1 MKKIFL
7 ALIAIATFVA
17 CSKDKDNGIS
27 SSDYELSTNGL
38 VLAKWKNENTTALD
52 MQADPTLKEVKTIGQ
67 GVFAGHKNLKTITL
81 PTQLITIEKEA
92 FFDTSIKS
100 ISIPSGVRVIKQ
112 DAFNASTL
120 TSVQFSEGLTDIEER
135 GFVGCQIPLLKFP
148 ESLQSIGGRAF
159 YNNKVIVEVVIPK
172 NVQNI
177 GLHAFSNLTT
187 VTFKGMNPPKI
198 NEPFESVT
206 RIYVPKG
213 RLEVYKNNEGFKK
226 YVNIISEEE

>member
-1 MKKIFL
+1 MRNILFIL
-7 ALIAIATFVA
+7 SAFILFA
-17 CSKDKDNGIS
+17 CKDKDNGNSIP
-27 SSDYELSTNGL
+27 SSDDELSTNGL
-38 VLAKWKNENTTALD
+38 VLTKWKNETTTVLD

-67 GVFAGHKNLKTITL
+67 GAFAGHKNLKNITL

-92 FFDTSIKS
+92 FFDTGIKS
-100 ISIPSGVRVIKQ
+100 ISIPSSVRVIKQ

-120 TSVQFSEGLTDIEER
+120 TSVQFSEGLTDIEEG
-135 GFVGCQIPLLKFP
+135 GFVGCQIPSVNLP

-177 GLHAFSNLTT
+177 GINAFSNLTT
-187 VTFKGMNPPKI
+187 VTFKGINPPKV
-198 NEPFESVT
+198 NTPFESVT
-206 RIYVPKG
+206 RIFVPKG

-226 YVNIISEEE
+226 YANIISEEE

>member
-7 ALIAIATFVA
+7 ALIATATFVA
-17 CSKDKDNGIS
+17 CNKDKDNGIS

-67 GVFAGHKNLKTITL
+67 GAFAGHKNLKIITL

-92 FFDTSIKS
+92 FFSTSIKS
-100 ISIPSGVRVIKQ
+100 IFIPSGVRVIKQ
-112 DAFNASTL
+112 DAFNAST
-120 TSVQFSEGLTDIEER
+120 
-135 GFVGCQIPLLKFP
+135 IPLLKFP
-148 ESLQSIGGRAF
+148 ESLQSIGARAF

-177 GLHAFSNLTT
+177 GFRAFSNLTT
-187 VTFKGMNPPKI
+187 VTFKGINPPKV
-198 NEPFESVT
+198 NTPFESVT
-206 RIYVPKG
+206 RIFVPKG

-226 YVNIISEEE
+226 YANIISEEE

>member
-67 GVFAGHKNLKTITL
+67 GAFAGHNNLKAITL

-92 FFDTSIKS
+92 FFGTNIKS

-120 TSVQFSEGLTDIEER
+120 TSVQFSEGLTDIEEG
-135 GFVGCQIPLLKFP
+135 GFVGCQIPSVNLP
-148 ESLQSIGGRAF
+148 ESLQSIGARAF
-159 YNNKVIVEVVIPK
+159 YNNKVIVEIVIPK

-177 GLHAFSNLTT
+177 GFRAFSNLTT
-187 VTFKGMNPPKI
+187 VTFKGINPPKV
-198 NEPFESVT
+198 NTPFESVT
-206 RIYVPKG
+206 RIFVPKG
-213 RLEVYKNNEGFKK
+213 RLEVYKNDEGFKK
-226 YVNIISEEE
+226 YANIISEEE

>member
-1 MKKIFL
+1 
-7 ALIAIATFVA
+7 
-17 CSKDKDNGIS
+17 
-27 SSDYELSTNGL
+27 
-38 VLAKWKNENTTALD
+38 

-67 GVFAGHKNLKTITL
+67 GAFAGHKNLKNITL
-81 PTQLITIEKEA
+81 PIQLITIEKEA
-92 FFDTSIKS
+92 FFGTSIKS

-112 DAFNASTL
+112 DVFNASTL
-120 TSVQFSEGLTDIEER
+120 TSVQFSEGLTDIEEG

-159 YNNKVIVEVVIPK
+159 YNNKVIVEVVIPE

-177 GLHAFSNLTT
+177 GFRVFSNLTT

-198 NEPFESVT
+198 NEPFEKVT

-213 RLEVYKNNEGFKK
+213 RLEVYKNDEGFKK
-226 YVNIISEEE
+226 YANIISEEE

>member
-7 ALIAIATFVA
+7 ALIATATFVA
-17 CSKDKDNGIS
+17 CNKDKDNGIS

-67 GVFAGHKNLKTITL
+67 GAFAGHKNLKIITL

-92 FFDTSIKS
+92 FFSTSIKS
-100 ISIPSGVRVIKQ
+100 IFIPSGVRVIKQ

-120 TSVQFSEGLTDIEER
+120 TSVQFSEGLTDIEEG

-148 ESLQSIGGRAF
+148 ESLQSIGARAF

-177 GLHAFSNLTT
+177 GFRAFSNLTT
-187 VTFKGMNPPKI
+187 VTFKGINPPKV
-198 NEPFESVT
+198 NTPFESVS
-206 RIYVPKG
+206 RIFVPKG

-226 YVNIISEEE
+226 YANIISEEE

>member
-1 MKKIFL
+1 MRNILFIL
-7 ALIAIATFVA
+7 SAFILFA
-17 CSKDKDNGIS
+17 CKDKDNGNSIP

-38 VLAKWKNENTTALD
+38 VLTKWKNETTTVLD

-67 GVFAGHKNLKTITL
+67 GAFAGHKNLKNITL

-92 FFDTSIKS
+92 FFDTGIKS
-100 ISIPSGVRVIKQ
+100 ISIPSSVRVIKQ

-120 TSVQFSEGLTDIEER
+120 TSVQFSEGLTDIEEG
-135 GFVGCQIPLLKFP
+135 GFVGCQIPSVNLP

-177 GLHAFSNLTT
+177 GINAFSNLTT
-187 VTFKGMNPPKI
+187 VTFKGINPPKV
-198 NEPFESVT
+198 NAPFESVT

-213 RLEVYKNNEGFKK
+213 RAEVYKKAEDFKP
-226 YVNIISEEE
+226 YINIISEEE